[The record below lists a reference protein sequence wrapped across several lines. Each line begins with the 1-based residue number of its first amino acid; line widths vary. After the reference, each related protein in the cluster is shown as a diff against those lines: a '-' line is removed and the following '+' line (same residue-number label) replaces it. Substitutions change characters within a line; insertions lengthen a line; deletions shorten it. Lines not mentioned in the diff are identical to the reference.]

1 MRAVLQRVM
10 LVILAT
16 VHYLPPENI
25 HSSDI
30 FKLVLIMYQANLT
43 QCIWLMQEGQ
53 RGGLIMFSV
62 LFLMPS
68 LSQYVLTTLL
78 FLPFLPGGLLEEE
91 LMVSGCFKILQY
103 LCKCFPRLMG
113 PVCILAN

>member
-43 QCIWLMQEGQ
+43 QCIWLIQEERTRRWSHYVQCFVPDAITKSVCFDHSAIPPFPSWGVAR
-53 RGGLIMFSV
+53 RGIDGEWVF
-62 LFLMPS
+62 
-68 LSQYVLTTLL
+68 
-78 FLPFLPGGLLEEE
+78 
-91 LMVSGCFKILQY
+91 
-103 LCKCFPRLMG
+103 
-113 PVCILAN
+113 